1 LKCKAIRNSCRVT
14 RYQSQLCKLSFNFSC
29 FCYINVR
36 QPLYHSPLSLSIS
49 NFTSRSNL
57 PLLLMSAWTIKFIS
71 FQLIL
76 LFPILVLVVTFSCLA
91 SYIDMPFVMVCEHL
105 HKQENNNTRTYQ
117 KKKHICCNL
126 WQKKSGKRNEGK
138 TSKTIL
144 CANGITKPKQK
155 PVVMLHTHTHSHMQ
169 IKRDIHT
176 HAHIKCNGAA
186 FFTFC
191 FIFWSFLPQ
200 I

>member
-1 LKCKAIRNSCRVT
+1 
-14 RYQSQLCKLSFNFSC
+14 
-29 FCYINVR
+29 
-36 QPLYHSPLSLSIS
+36 
-49 NFTSRSNL
+49 
-57 PLLLMSAWTIKFIS
+57 MSAWTIKFIS

-117 KKKHICCNL
+117 KKKTYL
-126 WQKKSGKRNEGK
+126 LQFMAKKSGKRNEGK

-176 HAHIKCNGAA
+176 HAHTTKAKSTTNNKLALTTTTHGAYEQQPRTTTTPTKHQSNKKM
-186 FFTFC
+186 FKQEVNFKISCVF
-191 FIFWSFLPQ
+191 FLPHSKTHS
-200 I
+200 IPI